1 MSKKLKKFVL
11 FTAAAAAVVS
21 ALVLMDKKRKAEEE
35 PLFED
40 DDTAICEKNTATN
53 PISTSSNTAKASRTY
68 INLV

>member
-11 FTAAAAAVVS
+11 FTAVAVAVGS
-21 ALVLMDKKRKAEEE
+21 ALVLIDKKRKAEEE

-40 DDTAICEKNTATN
+40 DDTAECEKHIAAN
-53 PISTSSNTAKASRTY
+53 PVSTSSNTAKASRTY